1 MALLFRTELGGGSSI
16 EPYIVNVTCAP
27 SMVGKTVTMT
37 QGSTVLSK
45 ICPSS
50 LEVTFKP
57 MNDGLWTIECE
68 GSTKDVTLLAWGT
81 YNVSIS
87 WGLSGWLET
96 IGKTTTET
104 SLLAYLNDVNNQ
116 ADIRELMTRHVS
128 ADYLYDWYAN
138 IPSVLDDV
146 MNSTYG
152 AKWLG
157 LRDYVCDKFMAN
169 ETAKATMLN
178 SNNWEYILKDKV
190 PVMTSNT
197 APYGEVIGGE
207 YSGDAWVPWHV
218 FDGDSNT
225 GWATPAYKTTNM
237 PIGYKFNNPI
247 CIKALYIENITIS
260 GITNRGVKDF
270 KIQYS
275 DDNDTWND
283 AYSDTLGSGE
293 SKLFVFSNA
302 GYHIYW
308 RLLCVNNHGAEYI
321 CIYTL
326 QFYGRSLKVSIP
338 KMTSN
343 TEPWGIVTATDYYK
357 DVSTSY
363 DPWRAFANGTERGW
377 LPANFNDEL
386 VYDFGYP
393 VLVKKMTLRN
403 AKQAS
408 TETSKV
414 YYDLFGSIDG
424 QKYDLIQND
433 VNCYT
438 HRNDLFTYS
447 INTNKYRFY
456 KLVCTKNDNGRATS
470 GYGCILQLYGLD
482 YSEREFEEGSTIK
495 YLYDHGVEL
504 EEISLG
510 SDATKQV
517 DSILLSCTGDNN
529 NACAY
534 VQKTLTEN
542 LFRATIRNA
551 KILKSSYLIIA
562 SNPLNVVT
570 SDAYSNLVQ
579 ENAPNNFGLDV
590 SNFKNSNKYIGVRT
604 QGTSGEML
612 EILELWLE

>member
-16 EPYIVNVTCAP
+16 EPYIVNVTCVP

-57 MNDGLWTIECE
+57 MNDGLWTVECE

-104 SLLAYLNDVNNQ
+104 NLLVYLNDANNQ

-128 ADYLYDWYAN
+128 ADYLYDWYVT

-146 MNSTYG
+146 MSSTYG

-178 SNNWEYILKDKV
+178 SDNWEYILKDKV

-197 APYGEVIGGE
+197 TPYGEVIYGTVLSE
-207 YSGDAWVPWHV
+207 KYAYSV
-218 FDGDSNT
+218 FDRTPTEWKANNT
-225 GWATPAYKTTNM
+225 NSDH
-237 PIGYKFNNPI
+237 IGYKFVNPTKATMVKYLQNFISDGVPRMPSFTIYATNNGTDRVNFTDWD
-247 CIKALYIENITIS
+247 KLTNSITAETTE
-260 GITNRGVKDF
+260 GEHYYKF
-270 KIQYS
+270 
-275 DDNDTWND
+275 DNDN
-283 AYSDTLGSGE
+283 YYLYYVLVIPKGSGTIG
-293 SKLFVFSNA
+293 L
-302 GYHIYW
+302 
-308 RLLCVNNHGAEYI
+308 AE
-321 CIYTL
+321 L
-326 QFYGRSLKVSIP
+326 QFYGRSLNVSVP

-343 TEPWGIVTATDYYK
+343 TKPWGVVTATDYDK
-357 DVSTSY
+357 DNYDSY
-363 DPWRAFANGTERGW
+363 DPWKAFANATDKGW

-403 AKQAS
+403 AIQANKK
-408 TETSKV
+408 TSKV

-447 INTNKYRFY
+447 IDTNEYRFY

-470 GYGCILQLYGLD
+470 GYGCILQFYGVD

-504 EEISLG
+504 QNIEIVASSSQAEKLPYCLYQHSSTKTDVGFISPLLDMINYKLMRTVFGDIVTTNSYMSVCDTPTG
-510 SDATKQV
+510 SATAYKYTNI
-517 DSILLSCTGDNN
+517 DLPYNHYLDISNITYNGYTRIEIKNTG
-529 NACAY
+529 NA
-534 VQKTLTEN
+534 VKVTEW
-542 LFRATIRNA
+542 
-551 KILKSSYLIIA
+551 
-562 SNPLNVVT
+562 
-570 SDAYSNLVQ
+570 
-579 ENAPNNFGLDV
+579 
-590 SNFKNSNKYIGVRT
+590 
-604 QGTSGEML
+604 
-612 EILELWLE
+612 WLE